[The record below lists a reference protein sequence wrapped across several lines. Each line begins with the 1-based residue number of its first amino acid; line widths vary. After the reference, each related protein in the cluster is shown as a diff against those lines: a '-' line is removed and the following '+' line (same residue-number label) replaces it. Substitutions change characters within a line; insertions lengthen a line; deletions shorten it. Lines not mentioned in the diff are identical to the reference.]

1 MAKELT
7 LEITGMSCQHCSQT
21 VEKALNNRVGVES
34 AEVDLNKEEAY
45 VKYDP
50 EQLTLEDLIKEV
62 EDSGY
67 GVNRD

>member
-1 MAKELT
+1 MVKEIT
-7 LEITGMSCQHCSQT
+7 LEITGMACQHCSQT

-34 AEVDLNKEEAY
+34 AEVSLNKEEAY
-45 VKYDP
+45 VKYDA
-50 EQLTLEDLIKEV
+50 EQLTIEDLVKEV